1 MGWRSV
7 NGGRNVAGGAVAREP
22 ARVNLVTMV
31 YSVHVPFLE
40 TILKDSNL
48 WGHVGLVRR
57 SDTLGGVRP
66 SA

>member
-1 MGWRSV
+1 M
-7 NGGRNVAGGAVAREP
+7 AGGAVAREP